1 MKEFIVVMAIAILG
15 VFLALIIFNM
25 KDEVK
30 SVSDAATSD
39 ITDLATGLGAL
50 NP

>member
-25 KDEVK
+25 KDEVS
-30 SVSDAATSD
+30 SVSDAATTD
-39 ITDLATGLGAL
+39 ISGVAGTLGGM